1 MFNATTEEIDMNRT
15 DAYYRQPCRVCYR
28 RADGRIVSRL
38 CGYGLIERMRAAGRL
53 IAAYSTSTGRSIA

>member
-1 MFNATTEEIDMNRT
+1 MNRT

-28 RADGRIVSRL
+28 RADGRRVSRL
-38 CGYGLIERMRAAGRL
+38 GGYGLIERMRAAGRL